1 MMPYNL
7 IKISMDMDQLKKN
20 LEEDLEELD
29 AVIEEG
35 NKMKIKLIDA

>member
-20 LEEDLEELD
+20 LEEALEELD

-35 NKMKIKLIDA
+35 NKMKIKLRDA